1 MKKLKIVSVLT
12 LAVLFLIIGVACV
25 PTEDTQLPDTPSET
39 DKPVIDEPEVIVPPA
54 VENSSTF
61 EVHFIDVGQADASLI
76 LCDGK
81 SMLIDGGN
89 VEDSNLIYSYLK
101 KNEVTHLNYVVA
113 THAHEDHVGGLSG
126 ALNFAT
132 VDTVYCP
139 VKSYSSDAFNN
150 FVKNVEKRN
159 AEITVPEV
167 NSSFLLGSAEV
178 VILACNSTDDT
189 NNSSIV
195 LKITYGET
203 SFLFTADAER
213 EAEEIILEQEFDLS
227 ATVLKV
233 GHHGSEN
240 STTYPFLREIM
251 PEYAVISVG
260 KNNSYGHPT
269 EEALSRLRDADVKV
283 FRTDLQGDII
293 CTSGGKTVSFTV
305 DRNADADTLVG
316 IEKETDTVSPT
327 PDAQPEKTEAI
338 TTDYIGNINTEK
350 FHYPDCSSVKRMK
363 ESNKYYFTGTREE
376 IIAEGY
382 EPCGNCN
389 P

>member
-1 MKKLKIVSVLT
+1 MKKLKIISVLM

-25 PTEDTQLPDTPSET
+25 PSEDTQLPDTPSEET
-39 DKPVIDEPEVIVPPA
+39 DKPIIDEPEVIVPPA
-54 VENSSTF
+54 IENSSTF
-61 EVHFIDVGQADASLI
+61 EIHFIDVGQADASLV
-76 LCDGK
+76 LCDGEA
-81 SMLIDGGN
+81 MLIDGGN
-89 VEDSNLIYSYLK
+89 VEDSNLIYSHLK
-101 KNEVTHLNYVVA
+101 SNGISHLNYVIA

-126 ALNFAT
+126 ALNYAT

-139 VKSYSSDAFNN
+139 VKSYSSDAFKS

-178 VILACNSTDDT
+178 KILACNSTDDT

-195 LKITYGET
+195 LRITYGET

-213 EAEEIILEQEFDLS
+213 EAEEIILEQGFDLS

-233 GHHGSEN
+233 GHHGSET

-260 KNNSYGHPT
+260 KNNSYGHPA

-293 CTSGGKTVSFTV
+293 CISDGKTVSFTV
-305 DRNADADTLVG
+305 DRNADADTLDG
-316 IEKETDTVSPT
+316 IGKETETPTVTVNPS
-327 PDAQPEKTEAI
+327 TEVESAI
-338 TTDYIGNINTEK
+338 ADYIGNKKTEK
-350 FHYPDCSSVKRMK
+350 FHYPNCSSVKKMN